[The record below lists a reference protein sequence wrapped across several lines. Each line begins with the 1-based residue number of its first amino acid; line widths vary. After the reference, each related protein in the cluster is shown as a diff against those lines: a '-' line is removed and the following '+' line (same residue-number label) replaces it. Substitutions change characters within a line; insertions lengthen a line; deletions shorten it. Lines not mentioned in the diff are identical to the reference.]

1 VPSMFI
7 IPHGISAVDL
17 IAPIWFIVCWAGYS
31 VIADLMSRKR
41 NSLLVIINEHRV
53 NWMHQMLKRENRMM
67 DATLIGNL
75 LRSISFFAST
85 TIFIVLALFTLLKYR
100 EDASGILTHIPY
112 AEPTTPVL
120 WEVKVFL
127 LIVIFVY
134 TFFKHTW
141 SLRQYN
147 YVCVLVGAA
156 PYINGPQNWDAEE
169 YAKNTARL
177 ISNASKHFNAG
188 LRAYY
193 FGLAAISWF
202 INGWAFM
209 LISTLV
215 VWVLYRREFRSQVL
229 RYMTDAMAHVE
240 K

>member
-1 VPSMFI
+1 MELNL
-7 IPHGISAVDL
+7 HGIALQDL
-17 IAPIWFIVCWAGYS
+17 IAPLWFAFCWIGYS
-31 VIADLMSRKR
+31 IVADHLSKSRH
-41 NSLLVIINEHRV
+41 SLLIIINNHRI
-53 NWMHQMLKRENRMM
+53 NWMRRMLRRDNRMV
-67 DATLIGNL
+67 DSTLVGNL

-85 TIFIVLALFTLLKYR
+85 TIFIILGLFTMLKYR

-120 WEVKVFL
+120 WEEKVFL

-147 YVCVLVGAA
+147 YACVMIGAA
-156 PYINGPQNWDAEE
+156 PYATENNEYEE
-169 YAKNTARL
+169 YAKSSAAL
-177 ISNASKHFNAG
+177 ISNASKHFNMG

-193 FGLAAISWF
+193 FGLAAIAWF
-202 INGWAFM
+202 LNAWAFM
-209 LISTLV
+209 LASAFV

-229 RYMTDAMAHVE
+229 HYMIEAWKAVE